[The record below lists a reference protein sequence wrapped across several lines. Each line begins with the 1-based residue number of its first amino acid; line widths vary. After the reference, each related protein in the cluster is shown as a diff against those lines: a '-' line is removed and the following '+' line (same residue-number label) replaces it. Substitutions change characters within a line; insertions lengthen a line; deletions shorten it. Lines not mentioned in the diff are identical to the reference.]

1 MNNEQLIEKLR
12 SLDSTI
18 NISEGPQYLT
28 LDVDAANLSKTA
40 FMLKTHSDLSFDY
53 LFCLTGNDLPD
64 AYSVVYHLEST
75 KHGHVIVLKVKAASR
90 EHPVLDTVS
99 NIWITANFHEREVY
113 DLIGIDFT
121 NHPDMRRIFLDEEDW
136 VGHPLRK
143 DYTDNN
149 IVSR

>member
-1 MNNEQLIEKLR
+1 MNNEQLIEKIR

-28 LDVDAANLSKTA
+28 LNVEAEALSKTA
-40 FMLKTHSDLSFDY
+40 FMLKNDSDLSFDY
-53 LFCLTGNDLPD
+53 LFCLTGNDLSD
-64 AYSVVYHLEST
+64 AYSVVYHLESS
-75 KHGHVIVLKVKAASR
+75 KHGHVIVLKVKAVSR
-90 EHPVLDTVS
+90 ELPVLDTVS
-99 NIWITANFHEREVY
+99 NIWITADFHEREVY
-113 DLIGIDFT
+113 DLIGINFT